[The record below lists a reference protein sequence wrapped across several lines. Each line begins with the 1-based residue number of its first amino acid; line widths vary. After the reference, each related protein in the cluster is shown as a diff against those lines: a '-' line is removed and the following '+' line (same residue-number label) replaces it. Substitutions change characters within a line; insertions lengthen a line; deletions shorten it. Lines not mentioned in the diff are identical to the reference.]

1 LFIDHAEISVNAGNG
16 GNGSATF
23 RREKYVPRG
32 GPDGGDG
39 GAGGSVYIVAQEGV
53 NTLLDFAHKHKWS
66 AERGFDGMGQQK
78 YGLDGKDLILKVPP
92 GTIIRDTDHGLIIKD
107 LKEDQM
113 IICVA
118 KGGRGGRGNIKFA
131 SATNQAPREAE
142 DGKVGQSRNLNL
154 ELKLIADIGLVGLPN
169 AGKSTLI
176 SRISK
181 AKPKIAPYPF
191 TTLIPNL
198 GIVELSDYRRVV
210 IADLPGLIE
219 GSHEGHGL
227 GHDFLKHIER
237 TRVIA
242 HLVDIANIDGS
253 DPLDSYNMIR
263 KELSKY
269 SKQLAN
275 KIEIIIAS
283 KMDLDPTGE
292 QLAAFETK
300 IGKRVIPI
308 SSVSG
313 MKLPELKEAFWE
325 KAKEAKA
332 KEETANATKTD
343 SDIY

>member
-1 LFIDHAEISVNAGNG
+1 LFIDHAEISVHAGNG

-39 GAGGSVYIVAQEGV
+39 GGGGSVYIMAQEGV
-53 NTLLDFAHKHKWS
+53 NTLLDYTHKHKWS
-66 AERGFDGMGQQK
+66 AQRGFDGQGQQK
-78 YGLDGKDLILKVPP
+78 FGLDGKDLILRVPP
-92 GTIIRDTDHGLIIKD
+92 GTIVRDTDHDLIIKD

-113 IICVA
+113 SICVA
-118 KGGRGGRGNIKFA
+118 KGGRGGRGNVRFA

-142 DGKVGQSRNLNL
+142 DGKIGQARNLNL

-210 IADLPGLIE
+210 IADIPGLIE

-253 DPLDSYNMIR
+253 DPLENYNMIR
-263 KELSKY
+263 RELSKY

-275 KIEIIIAS
+275 KTEIIIAS
-283 KMDLDPTGE
+283 KMDLDPTKE
-292 QLAAFETK
+292 QLAEFESK
-300 IGKRVIPI
+300 IGKPVIPI

-313 MKLPELKEAFWE
+313 FQLSRLKEVFWE
-325 KAKEAKA
+325 EAKTAKEKEAAVKA
-332 KEETANATKTD
+332 ETPD
-343 SDIY
+343 SDIF